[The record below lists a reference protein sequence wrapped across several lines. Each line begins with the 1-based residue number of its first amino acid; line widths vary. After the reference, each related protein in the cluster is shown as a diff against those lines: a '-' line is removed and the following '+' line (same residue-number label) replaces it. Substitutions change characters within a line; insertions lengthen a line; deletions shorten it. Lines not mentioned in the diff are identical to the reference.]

1 MAAISNI
8 VGDAER
14 RSSVDRLK
22 LSERKLLRTGMEER
36 VADNKKS
43 MEQLKEQMK
52 LSEEAFKIA
61 QEAAGKNDGEPPNL
75 R

>member
-1 MAAISNI
+1 MAAVSHII
-8 VGDAER
+8 GDAER
-14 RSSVDRLK
+14 QSSVDRSK
-22 LSERKLLRTGMEER
+22 LREREFMKKGMEER

-43 MEQLKEQMK
+43 VEELKQQMK

-61 QEAAGKNDGEPPNL
+61 QEAAGKNDGKRSDL